1 MCHMWG
7 LPSKPINVT
16 SGVPQGS
23 VLEPLL
29 FSAYII
35 INDIDISDNLLS
47 SCHLFADDCV
57 LYRNIKS
64 DEDVRILQEDLS
76 KLSIWAKTWGMQFNI
91 DKCQVLKVTL
101 KHDPCITEYFLQNQ
115 KLTTTTKAKYLGVT
129 FDTKLKFNH
138 LMD

>member
-29 FSAYII
+29 FSAYI
-35 INDIDISDNLLS
+35 NDISDNLSS
-47 SCHLFADDCV
+47 SCCLFADDCI

-64 DEDVRILQEDLS
+64 DEDVQILQEDLS
-76 KLSIWAKTWGMQFNI
+76 KLAIWAKTWSMQSNI
-91 DKCQVLKVTL
+91 RR
-101 KHDPCITEYFLQNQ
+101 
-115 KLTTTTKAKYLGVT
+115 
-129 FDTKLKFNH
+129 
-138 LMD
+138 